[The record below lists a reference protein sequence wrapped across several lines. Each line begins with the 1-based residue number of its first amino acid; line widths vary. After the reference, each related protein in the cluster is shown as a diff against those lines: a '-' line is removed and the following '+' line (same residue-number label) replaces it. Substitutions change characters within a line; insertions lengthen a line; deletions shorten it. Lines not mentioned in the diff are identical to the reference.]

1 MKVFLKKF
9 QLSYYGKKD
18 IPNKINE
25 TIDFSKENLI
35 TDEEITIRKIH
46 FSMVER
52 KNLLLDNNFLYNRS
66 NFVKTSFIT
75 ELHRFI
81 SIYG

>member
-18 IPNKINE
+18 ILNKINE

-52 KNLLLDNNFLYNRS
+52 KTLLLDNNFLYNRS